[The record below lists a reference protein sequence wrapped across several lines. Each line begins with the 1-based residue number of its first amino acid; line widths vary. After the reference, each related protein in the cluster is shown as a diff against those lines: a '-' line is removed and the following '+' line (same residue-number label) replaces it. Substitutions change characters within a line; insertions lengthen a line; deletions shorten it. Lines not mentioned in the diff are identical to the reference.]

1 MDTRSRISCQAM
13 RAFLPLFLAL
23 LPLPALAETEAC
35 LTSINGAE
43 LAVMYD
49 TRDASLRE
57 NRTTRERL
65 FGTYGKITCPGFVT
79 LREMTPG
86 LTDAERTPFCLTY
99 DKGRKTYTGF
109 DLGDRDAWLGCK
121 APSGRFCRSVTATK
135 EAAGQVAGAI
145 GRAATGQGSG
155 EGRSFVHSAS
165 GALIASGAGSYVTT
179 TLGTVAN
186 SVATA
191 LAAPGV
197 ATAAAVSVVA
207 VGGAVFVCG
216 K

>member
-1 MDTRSRISCQAM
+1 MIAR
-13 RAFLPLFLAL
+13 FLAL
-23 LPLPALAETEAC
+23 LPFVLPLPALADTEAC

-65 FGTYGKITCPGFVT
+65 FGNYGKITCPGFVT

-109 DLGDRDAWLGCK
+109 DLGERDAWLGCK

-145 GRAATGQGSG
+145 GRAATGGG
-155 EGRSFVHSAS
+155 GGGRSFLHDAS
-165 GALIASGAGSYVTT
+165 GALIASGAGSYVTA

-186 SVATA
+186 SVAAA
-191 LAAPGV
+191 LSAPGV

-216 K
+216 G